1 MTKAQNRFKD
11 FEDWERTEIARALFP
26 VYKNLVSNLSDLD
39 DEELDLAH
47 KILALAQEAND
58 FTPKT

>member
-1 MTKAQNRFKD
+1 MSNKNRFKD

-26 VYKNLVSNLSDLD
+26 VYKDLVSDLSDLD
-39 DEELDLAH
+39 DKELDFAH